1 MDLTLSLDLNVSK
14 VLNDKRQLTAI
25 CRLFVQIQSHRRRD
39 WMAYY
44 RGLTNTT
51 TEEMF
56 SLVNVQSQRSPS
68 FWELREE
75 LLHVSNITMN

>member
-14 VLNDKRQLTAI
+14 VLNDKRQLSAI

-51 TEEMF
+51 AEEMF
-56 SLVNVQSQRSPS
+56 SLVNVAIPKVPQFLGAPRGA
-68 FWELREE
+68 FT
-75 LLHVSNITMN
+75 HV